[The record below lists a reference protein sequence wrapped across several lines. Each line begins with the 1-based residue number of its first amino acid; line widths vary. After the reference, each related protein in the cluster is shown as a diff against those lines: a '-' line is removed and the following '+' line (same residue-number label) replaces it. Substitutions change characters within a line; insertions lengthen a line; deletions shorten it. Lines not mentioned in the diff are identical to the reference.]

1 MSCVYRK
8 LDSPEN
14 RADLAG
20 VCTEKS
26 IHLETT
32 AIQSGGILPKNLSCV
47 NLVRSVEPGWRL
59 TPAKSALF
67 SGESSFRYTQH
78 ILIV

>member
-1 MSCVYRK
+1 MAADN
-8 LDSPEN
+8 L
-14 RADLAG
+14 RAPCP

-26 IHLETT
+26 IQLETT
-32 AIQSGGILPKNLSCV
+32 AIQSDGILPRNLSCV